1 MTKTDR
7 MELSDA
13 LLECLTVE
21 LILEEDAELDA
32 YLEDTDTET
41 GASSDEDIELHLESD
56 ELLEMMTELHAR
68 RYLHSRVKVNKPM
81 SLLINH
87 P

>member
-32 YLEDTDTET
+32 YLEDTDT
-41 GASSDEDIELHLESD
+41 
-56 ELLEMMTELHAR
+56 
-68 RYLHSRVKVNKPM
+68 
-81 SLLINH
+81 
-87 P
+87 